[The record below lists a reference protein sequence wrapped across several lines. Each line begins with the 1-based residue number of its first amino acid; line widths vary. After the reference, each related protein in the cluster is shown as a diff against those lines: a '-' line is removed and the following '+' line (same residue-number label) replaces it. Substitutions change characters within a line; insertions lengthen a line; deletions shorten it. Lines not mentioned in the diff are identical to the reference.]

1 MEFDNQNGLCK
12 TTGSVHHA
20 ASSCENSQTGDA
32 HSAVQN
38 TKLDAEEPEIDDEDV
53 GESLQHVPPNK
64 HQQLY
69 PNIHKNVPVVT
80 TSVVQNSSATFQQVL
95 NFSPA
100 YLNLYYGSHGT
111 APGYSLGYPNNNPL
125 TSGYLLSSGF
135 PQMPSAPGFL
145 TGAGYHFSHTG
156 SPILGGLRVPGSL
169 LLPPG
174 QTGTPLHSAAIVGD
188 KQKLAE
194 ILQDNSINLEV
205 QDRWG
210 RVPLVY
216 AVMGNNQEA
225 VEALLRA
232 GARPDATDSHSRTAL
247 HYASYK
253 GHLGCIKAILH
264 AVESKGMLHLESQ
277 GGVWLAQDVRGVTPL
292 HHAAV
297 HSNHKYL
304 QALLKY
310 AAPGTLDTED
320 HKKRTPLHW
329 AAAYGSEENVR
340 LLIKHGANNLT
351 PDQEGKTPLHWA
363 AMSRAE
369 GAKDCVRILIG
380 AAPSSVNWQD
390 FDGITA
396 LHLAVAEAR
405 KDTVDVILSVPK
417 CNVDL
422 TDNQFRTALHWACNR
437 GLTAIVGRLLEQR
450 AHPGAVDVY
459 GATPLHYAAQ
469 LNHADT
475 VELLVRRPCVR
486 DDPSKEGY
494 TALLWA
500 AARGADSALTVMVR
514 HGASLSQADPRGC
527 TALHIAAGAGHVS
540 TVGVLLRLRAPFD
553 VCASDGRTPLLH
565 AAQAGH
571 AQIVKILAKAGAS
584 LDHRDNEGQCALHHA
599 VLSGHLYLA
608 QILIRAGTSVNVQ
621 DYSGRTPLHMAAYRG
636 LSDIM
641 FLLLENRGDVNAR
654 DHQGQSPLHWAA
666 QQGHLGAVNTLLDF
680 HAYPNYT
687 QTTVDRYTP
696 LDCAYVAE
704 QLEVAQVLM
713 EAGGLSV
720 TRIMEIAATRIQAL
734 MRGYIIRKHFRLFR
748 GSSRSHS
755 GKNFS
760 DKTLGVGS
768 SFVDSLMSET
778 KHWSSSIQSET
789 SDSATYCHVKGS
801 PLVNSDNSDTCGNLE
816 NEEVG
821 MDSKIIHPA
830 QHTRG
835 SPTDSSLYNSVSGQ
849 QHSRALASSIM
860 RNTAEKTLCNL
871 DQQGLSKNFS
881 DKTLGVGSSFVDSLM
896 SETKHWSSSI
906 QSETS
911 DSATY
916 CHVKGSPLVNS
927 DNSDTCGNLENEEVG
942 MDSKIIYPAQHLI
955 RGSPTD
961 SSPYNSVSGQRRSKV
976 LASSIMRG
984 ARKKTLRNLE
994 LPELIE
1000 LGIGQ
1005 MKPAKI
1011 SADADDSDSE
1021 DRYAVLSSAVHSS
1034 SFVMAQVL
1042 QHSSNIASSVAPAGV
1057 AKPTQDL
1064 NNTSE
1069 ESDKVNIQRSHECDD
1084 DDGHSNSKGCEN
1096 EITNGRTQNQKVQP
1110 VTNLDDVTTRKNNE
1124 NVMRNAQ
1131 EWDGNRETCSS
1142 NIHNKE
1148 RLHPTSARHI
1158 EAMKLNEKLKE
1169 EFYDDCIDEEN
1180 NPCDDTESGRILHRM
1195 DRRQILQEKAAKA
1208 LSIAEKQDLDQG
1220 NFALR
1225 QKERQI
1231 LSADTRK
1238 HAEEKWNNKLASLTL
1253 QTVSRPHSSKAVVPF
1268 SYNLVSP
1275 PTSLAVG
1282 SSKINTHTE
1291 KRDGYNASS

>member
-821 MDSKIIHPA
+821 MDSKII
-830 QHTRG
+830 
-835 SPTDSSLYNSVSGQ
+835 
-849 QHSRALASSIM
+849 
-860 RNTAEKTLCNL
+860 
-871 DQQGLSKNFS
+871 
-881 DKTLGVGSSFVDSLM
+881 
-896 SETKHWSSSI
+896 
-906 QSETS
+906 
-911 DSATY
+911 
-916 CHVKGSPLVNS
+916 
-927 DNSDTCGNLENEEVG
+927 
-942 MDSKIIYPAQHLI
+942 YPAQHLI

>member
-125 TSGYLLSSGF
+125 TSGYLLS
-135 PQMPSAPGFL
+135 SAPGFL

-641 FLLLENRGDVNAR
+641 FLLLENRGPE
-654 DHQGQSPLHWAA
+654 SSS
-666 QQGHLGAVNTLLDF
+666 LGCPT
-680 HAYPNYT
+680 
-687 QTTVDRYTP
+687 RYTP

-816 NEEVG
+816 NEE
-821 MDSKIIHPA
+821 
-830 QHTRG
+830 
-835 SPTDSSLYNSVSGQ
+835 
-849 QHSRALASSIM
+849 HSRALASSIM

-871 DQQGLSKNFS
+871 DQQGLSELGTGQMKPAEISAGKNFS

-1011 SADADDSDSE
+1011 SAGMS
-1021 DRYAVLSSAVHSS
+1021 LSRMEKHTRR
-1034 SFVMAQVL
+1034 
-1042 QHSSNIASSVAPAGV
+1042 
-1057 AKPTQDL
+1057 KDL
-1064 NNTSE
+1064 SRALLLFSLWKTLYENY
-1069 ESDKVNIQRSHECDD
+1069 
-1084 DDGHSNSKGCEN
+1084 SK
-1096 EITNGRTQNQKVQP
+1096 
-1110 VTNLDDVTTRKNNE
+1110 
-1124 NVMRNAQ
+1124 
-1131 EWDGNRETCSS
+1131 
-1142 NIHNKE
+1142 
-1148 RLHPTSARHI
+1148 
-1158 EAMKLNEKLKE
+1158 
-1169 EFYDDCIDEEN
+1169 F
-1180 NPCDDTESGRILHRM
+1180 
-1195 DRRQILQEKAAKA
+1195 
-1208 LSIAEKQDLDQG
+1208 
-1220 NFALR
+1220 
-1225 QKERQI
+1225 
-1231 LSADTRK
+1231 
-1238 HAEEKWNNKLASLTL
+1238 
-1253 QTVSRPHSSKAVVPF
+1253 
-1268 SYNLVSP
+1268 
-1275 PTSLAVG
+1275 
-1282 SSKINTHTE
+1282 
-1291 KRDGYNASS
+1291 